1 MIDAHGIPTNPLRR
15 IVTDLARERRA
26 PASYPPGDTLPSA
39 RRTARFI
46 REPLPLLLDGYG
58 RYGPAFTLRIFHHNV
73 VFLIGADANH
83 FVTVERPD
91 LFRWRDGHMGELVPL
106 IGHGL
111 LTTDGAEHRTARKLM
126 VPAFHRQRLAATLD
140 TMLAETDRALD
151 ALRPGDA
158 IDLYHWTRR
167 LALRIAMRCLFGLD
181 PDRARSDT
189 DAARDFEVALGFHGH
204 DVPVQML
211 RGPGT
216 PWNRMLAA
224 RRRLDRLIYAEIADR
239 RRRGGGDDL
248 LTLLVEATDEDG
260 RALDDQ
266 QVRDQVMTLLFA
278 GHDTTTATI
287 AFLFYELARHPH
299 VLAGLEAEV
308 ADVLDGRAPGY
319 GELMGGGLASLDAAL
334 DETLRL
340 YPAAWLGPRRAQE
353 TFEFAG
359 RTIPRG
365 AYVEYSSW
373 ATHHLPELFP
383 EPQAFRPE
391 RFSGGEVARLP
402 KGAYLPFGGG
412 SRTCIGMRFGQL
424 EIKAIAARVLPRM
437 RFELQPG
444 YRLET
449 RQTPTLGPRC
459 GMPMTVR
466 AA

>member
-1 MIDAHGIPTNPLRR
+1 MPTNPLQR
-15 IVTDLARERRA
+15 IVSDLARERRT
-26 PASYPPGDTLPSA
+26 PTPYPPGDTRPSP
-39 RRTARFI
+39 RRTRQFI
-46 REPLPLLLDGYG
+46 REPLPLLLDAYE
-58 RYGPAFTLRIFHHNV
+58 RYGPVFTLRIFHHNV
-73 VFLIGADANH
+73 VFMIGAEANH
-83 FVTVERPD
+83 FVTVSHPE
-91 LFRWRDGHMGELVPL
+91 LFRWRDGHMGELTPL

-126 VPAFHRQRLAATLD
+126 LPAFHRERLAATLD
-140 TMLAETDRALD
+140 TMLDETDRGLD
-151 ALRPGDA
+151 TLTLGKPV
-158 IDLYHWTRR
+158 DLYHWTRR

-181 PDRARSDT
+181 PGRARAEI
-189 DAARDFEVALGFHGH
+189 DAAHEFEVALGFHGH
-204 DVPVQML
+204 DVPIQML

-216 PWNRMLAA
+216 PWHRMLRA
-224 RRRLDRLIYAEIADR
+224 RRRLDALIYAEIADR
-239 RRRGGGDDL
+239 RRRGGGEDL
-248 LTLLVEATDEDG
+248 LTMLVAATDEDG
-260 RALDDQ
+260 RALDDRQ
-266 QVRDQVMTLLFA
+266 IRDQVMTLLFA

-308 ADVLDGRAPGY
+308 AQALQGCFPGY
-319 GELMGGGLASLDAAL
+319 GELMGGGLPRLDAAL

-359 RTIPRG
+359 GTIPRG

-383 EPQAFRPE
+383 EPEAFRPE
-391 RFSGGEVARLP
+391 RFTDGSVARLP

-424 EIKAIAARVLPRM
+424 EIKASAARMLPRL
-437 RFELQPG
+437 RLELQPG

-449 RQTPTLGPRC
+449 RQTPTLGPRR

>member
-1 MIDAHGIPTNPLRR
+1 
-15 IVTDLARERRA
+15 
-26 PASYPPGDTLPSA
+26 
-39 RRTARFI
+39 
-46 REPLPLLLDGYG
+46 
-58 RYGPAFTLRIFHHNV
+58 
-73 VFLIGADANH
+73 
-83 FVTVERPD
+83 
-91 LFRWRDGHMGELVPL
+91 
-106 IGHGL
+106 
-111 LTTDGAEHRTARKLM
+111 
-126 VPAFHRQRLAATLD
+126 
-140 TMLAETDRALD
+140 
-151 ALRPGDA
+151 
-158 IDLYHWTRR
+158 
-167 LALRIAMRCLFGLD
+167 
-181 PDRARSDT
+181 
-189 DAARDFEVALGFHGH
+189 
-204 DVPVQML
+204 VQML

-260 RALDDQ
+260 RALGDQ

-299 VLAGLEAEV
+299 LLAGLEAEV
-308 ADVLDGRAPGY
+308 ADVLHGRSPGY
-319 GELMGGGLASLDAAL
+319 GELMGGGLAHLDAAL
-334 DETLRL
+334 DETLRR

-359 RTIPRG
+359 RTIPHG

-391 RFSGGEVARLP
+391 RFSEGEVARLP

-449 RQTPTLGPRC
+449 RQTPTLGPRR